1 MNLSIDNEIDD
12 DDVCEPRRN
21 GYRFSVSAG
30 KTKLKHFNLRSSTD
44 FSLVYPFLIIMAFRD
59 VRNLLLLSHDDGMIN
74 DEEFLVLHDFY
85 FSKNA
90 DFPYDSYAPFDL
102 EELDESECLAEFR
115 FRKRDIPQLYNV
127 LQIPDTL
134 TCNQRSVC
142 DGVEGLCML
151 LKRMSY
157 PCRYGD
163 MIVRFAKPVP
173 VLSMVTNQMIDYI
186 YNIHGHKVLDWNHQ
200 VLSPANLQ
208 TYVDAIT
215 AKGAPLP
222 NCFGFI
228 DGTVRPIS
236 RPGEHQRILYNGHK
250 RVHALKFQSVALP
263 NGLIGNLYG
272 PVGKLK
278 KAHLFQDS
286 CMNATTC
293 TSLLS
298 LPS

>member
-12 DDVCEPRRN
+12 DDVCEPRRT
-21 GYRFSVSAG
+21 GYRVSVSAG
-30 KTKLKHFNLRSSTD
+30 KTKFKHFNLRLSTD

-59 VRNLLLLSHDDGMIN
+59 VCNLLLLSHDDGTIN
-74 DEEFLVLHDFY
+74 DKKFLVLQDFY
-85 FSKNA
+85 FSKNT
-90 DFPYDSYAPFDL
+90 DFPYDSYTPLDL

-115 FRKRDIPQLYNV
+115 FRKRDMPRQYNV

-173 VLSMVTNQMIDYI
+173 LLSMVTNQMIDYI
-186 YNIHGHKVLDWNHQ
+186 YNIHGHKVLEWNHQ

-250 RVHALKFQSVALP
+250 RVHAF
-263 NGLIGNLYG
+263 
-272 PVGKLK
+272 
-278 KAHLFQDS
+278 
-286 CMNATTC
+286 
-293 TSLLS
+293 
-298 LPS
+298 

>member
-12 DDVCEPRRN
+12 DDVCEPRRT
-21 GYRFSVSAG
+21 GYRVSVSAG
-30 KTKLKHFNLRSSTD
+30 KTKFKHFNLRLSTD
-44 FSLVYPFLIIMAFRD
+44 FSLVYPFLIILAFRD
-59 VRNLLLLSHDDGMIN
+59 VCNLLLLSHDDGTIN
-74 DEEFLVLHDFY
+74 DKEFLVLQDFY
-85 FSKNA
+85 FSKNT
-90 DFPYDSYAPFDL
+90 DFPYDSYTPFDL

-115 FRKRDIPQLYNV
+115 FRKRDMPRLYNV

-173 VLSMVTNQMIDYI
+173 LLSMVTNQMIDYI
-186 YNIHGHKVLDWNHQ
+186 YNIHGHKVLEWNHQ

-250 RVHALKFQSVALP
+250 RVHAL
-263 NGLIGNLYG
+263 
-272 PVGKLK
+272 
-278 KAHLFQDS
+278 
-286 CMNATTC
+286 
-293 TSLLS
+293 
-298 LPS
+298 